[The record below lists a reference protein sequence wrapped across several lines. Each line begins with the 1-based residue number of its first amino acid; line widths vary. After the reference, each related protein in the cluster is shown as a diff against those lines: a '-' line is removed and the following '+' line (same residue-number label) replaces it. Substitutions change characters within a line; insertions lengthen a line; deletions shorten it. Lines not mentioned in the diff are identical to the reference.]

1 MVSCREERPVAAW
14 IDRER
19 RGTGVV
25 PALTLIL
32 KSGGCGWNRCLMCG
46 YRHFR
51 YPREEASLGELFRGQ
66 LRWVAERFPGR
77 EYERVKIFTS
87 GSLLDPGE
95 VPPEARREILHAFRG
110 REVIVET
117 RPEFVTEEA
126 VRGCMEELDTGSGTV
141 AFTLAIGLETSDDT
155 IREKSI
161 EKGFS
166 FADFVDAS
174 RTARRAGAGVKAYLL
189 QKPPYLTEGEA
200 IGDVV
205 RSVHEVAPHADTI
218 SLNPCTVQKGTEV
231 ERLWRAREYRPPYLW
246 SVILALSRA
255 SGIPVTCDPVGGGT
269 PRGPHNCPSCDGEIV
284 RGIRD
289 FSLSGDRTLLA
300 ALLSLDCGCK
310 KEWEFV
316 LGAERPWCMPLTG

>member
-1 MVSCREERPVAAW
+1 MVSCRSERPVAAW

-19 RGTGVV
+19 RGNEAV

-51 YPREEASLGELFRGQ
+51 YPRDEASLPDRIRGQ
-66 LRWVAERFPGR
+66 LGWVAERFQGTD
-77 EYERVKIFTS
+77 YGIVKIFTS
-87 GSLLDPGE
+87 GSFLDPGE
-95 VPPEARREILHAFRG
+95 VPPESRREILHAFRG

-117 RPEFVTEEA
+117 RPEFVTGER
-126 VRGCMEELDTGSGTV
+126 VRECLEDLDPGSGHLS
-141 AFTLAIGLETSDDT
+141 FTLAIGLETSDDQ
-155 IREKSI
+155 IREKCI
-161 EKGFS
+161 VKGFS

-200 IGDVV
+200 LDDVV
-205 RSVHEVAPHADTI
+205 RSIRETAPHADAI

-231 ERLWRAREYRPPYLW
+231 ERLWRSRAYRPPYLW

-255 SGIPVTCDPVGGGT
+255 GVSLVCDPVGGGT
-269 PRGPHNCPSCDGEIV
+269 PRGPHNCPSCDGELL

-289 FSLSGDRTLLA
+289 YSLSGDRTLLR
-300 ALLSLDCGCK
+300 ALLDLDCGCK